1 MCKIR
6 VSYSKPNC
14 HTDPDTHYCSNYQ
27 HSVINSSTDF
37 CQKAQNQS
45 LEELKKENEELR
57 RRVEELEN
65 LLNNNEI
72 DNGAEEE
79 IQEIENPY
87 TVTNRAITE
96 LVEPRDTMYYLSGSQ
111 ISLILTAFEFARLP
125 TYFKEEPV
133 TELAEYAN
141 KLKHYLVSKGG
152 RGRRDILRVLRVS
165 SGQVR
170 ENVNKSIFRKLL
182 EGGRDSDID
191 EEG

>member
-1 MCKIR
+1 MAKKTE
-6 VSYSKPNC
+6 VE
-14 HTDPDTHYCSNYQ
+14 Q
-27 HSVINSSTDF
+27 L
-37 CQKAQNQS
+37 QKENN
-45 LEELKKENEELR
+45 ELKKKLAEIES
-57 RRVEELEN
+57 
-65 LLNNNEI
+65 LLNNNKEL
-72 DNGAEEE
+72 DSEEEE

-87 TVTNRAITE
+87 TVTNRAISE
-96 LVEPRDTMYYLSGSQ
+96 LVEPKDTMFYLSGSQ

-125 TYFKEEPV
+125 SYFGEEPV
-133 TELAEYAN
+133 TELAEYAH

-182 EGGRDSDID
+182 EGGKDSDIN

>member
-1 MCKIR
+1 VTKLA
-6 VSYSKPNC
+6 K
-14 HTDPDTHYCSNYQ
+14 
-27 HSVINSSTDF
+27 
-37 CQKAQNQS
+37 KAQTIEQ
-45 LEELKKENEELR
+45 LQKENEELKKKLA
-57 RRVEELEN
+57 ELES
-65 LLNNNEI
+65 LINNDE
-72 DNGAEEE
+72 DEEDE
-79 IQEIENPY
+79 KLQEIENPY
-87 TVTNRAITE
+87 TVTNRAIDE
-96 LVEPRDTMYYLSGSQ
+96 LVSPKDTMFYLSGSQ

-125 TYFKEEPV
+125 SYFGEEPV
-133 TELAEYAN
+133 VELAEFAH

>member
-1 MCKIR
+1 MAKKTE
-6 VSYSKPNC
+6 VE
-14 HTDPDTHYCSNYQ
+14 Q
-27 HSVINSSTDF
+27 L
-37 CQKAQNQS
+37 QKENN
-45 LEELKKENEELR
+45 ELKKKLAEIES
-57 RRVEELEN
+57 
-65 LLNNNEI
+65 LLNNNKEL
-72 DNGAEEE
+72 DEDEKL
-79 IQEIENPY
+79 QEIENPY

-96 LVEPRDTMYYLSGSQ
+96 LVEPKDTMFYLSGSQ

-125 TYFKEEPV
+125 SYFGEEPV
-133 TELAEYAN
+133 VELAEFAH

>member
-1 MCKIR
+1 MAKK
-6 VSYSKPNC
+6 S
-14 HTDPDTHYCSNYQ
+14 SNGP
-27 HSVINSSTDF
+27 TE
-37 CQKAQNQS
+37 
-45 LEELKKENEELR
+45 LEQLKKENEELKKKLA
-57 RRVEELEN
+57 ELES
-65 LLNNNEI
+65 LINNDEGEEA
-72 DNGAEEE
+72 DEE

-96 LVEPRDTMYYLSGSQ
+96 LVSPKDTMFYLSGNQ
-111 ISLILTAFEFARLP
+111 ISLILTAYEFARLP
-125 TYFKEEPV
+125 SYFGEEPV
-133 TELAEYAN
+133 VELAQFAD

-152 RGRRDILRVLRVS
+152 RGRRDVLRVLRVS

>member
-1 MCKIR
+1 MAKKTE
-6 VSYSKPNC
+6 VE
-14 HTDPDTHYCSNYQ
+14 Q
-27 HSVINSSTDF
+27 L
-37 CQKAQNQS
+37 QKENN
-45 LEELKKENEELR
+45 ELKKKLAEIES
-57 RRVEELEN
+57 
-65 LLNNNEI
+65 LLNNNKEL
-72 DNGAEEE
+72 DSEEEE

-87 TVTNRAITE
+87 TVTNRAISE
-96 LVEPRDTMYYLSGSQ
+96 LVEPKDTMFYLSGNQ

-125 TYFKEEPV
+125 SYFGEEPV
-133 TELAEYAN
+133 TELAEYAH

-182 EGGRDSDID
+182 EGGKDSDIN